1 MAYNLEYI
9 ETLVRIYFIN
19 LFIVISTV
27 CALAQTVEMKV
38 SQEGGLDT
46 SGFCDFEKKENNILM
61 INLE

>member
-1 MAYNLEYI
+1 M
-9 ETLVRIYFIN
+9 RIYFIN

-46 SGFCDFEKKENNILM
+46 SGFCDFEKKENTILM

>member
-1 MAYNLEYI
+1 M
-9 ETLVRIYFIN
+9 RIYFSN
-19 LFIVISTV
+19 LVSVIATV
-27 CALAQTVEMKV
+27 GALAQTVEMKV